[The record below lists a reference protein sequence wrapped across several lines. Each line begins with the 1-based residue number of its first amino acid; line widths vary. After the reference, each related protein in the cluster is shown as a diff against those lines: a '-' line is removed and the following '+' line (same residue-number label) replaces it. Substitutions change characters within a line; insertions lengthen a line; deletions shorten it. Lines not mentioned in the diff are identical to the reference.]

1 MRVPSIIYSN
11 SIRNYQRKSVVKIY
25 RKTGNGW
32 KVLDNAKKEEISQP
46 TTVVHNQKQYDETDT
61 KDDKILEERSKC
73 RENEM
78 KIQMLSKPLYN
89 QIFKNNKKNVPNE
102 ETINR

>member
-25 RKTGNGW
+25 RKTCNGW
-32 KVLDNAKKEEISQP
+32 KVLDNAKKEEISRP
-46 TTVVHNQKQYDETDT
+46 TTVVHNQKQHDETNA
-61 KDDKILEERSKC
+61 KEDKILEERPKF